1 MATEHPTA
9 AAADPP
15 AQLLRFPDQLQT
27 DNRAVAAQFGK
38 NLANERRAAGVSQEE
53 LGYRAS
59 LHRTEISL
67 LERGCRIPRID
78 TVVKVAGGLDI
89 SVEALLSGIGWQ
101 SGTVRTGQFVAG
113 RRG

>member
-1 MATEHPTA
+1 MATAHPTA

-15 AQLLRFPDQLQT
+15 VQLLRFPEERTT
-27 DNRAVAAQFGK
+27 DSHAVAARFGK

-59 LHRTEISL
+59 LHRTEIGL
-67 LERGCRIPRID
+67 LERGERTPRID
-78 TVVKVAGGLDI
+78 TVVKVAGGLDV
-89 SVEALLSGIGWQ
+89 SVEALVSGIDWQ
-101 SGTVRTGQFVAG
+101 PGSMQPGQFIAG